1 MREELFLEVLGD
13 PLLDDDVVG
22 VALLF
27 FVKVTNVSEV
37 SSFFS
42 WMRPCMVCMHLSGL
56 RRCGAVKLL
65 TSSHSH
71 GRW

>member
-37 SSFFS
+37 SSF
-42 WMRPCMVCMHLSGL
+42 LG
-56 RRCGAVKLL
+56 
-65 TSSHSH
+65 
-71 GRW
+71 